1 MDIYASDEEKAEAI
15 KQWWRENGRSVIAG
29 IVLGG
34 AAIFGFRYWMNYQQV
49 QTEQASVMYQQAT
62 VQLSQSEREQAQKT
76 VDQLMQDYGST
87 AYAVFAAL
95 EMAEKA
101 TAEGD
106 NDTAVSH
113 LNWVVDNASMAS
125 HQELA
130 RLRLAQLHVSA
141 GELGQASALVDQAEL
156 SAYQSLFAELRGDIK
171 LAQGDTA
178 AAHSA
183 YQQAMLTLAAGEPR
197 QSLLQMKLDQVAVAD
212 EG

>member
-49 QTEQASVMYQQAT
+49 QTEQASLMYQQAT
-62 VQLSQSEREQAQKT
+62 IQLSQSQQEQAQTT
-76 VDQLMQDYGST
+76 VDQLMQNYGST

-95 EMAEKA
+95 EVAEKA
-101 TAEGD
+101 AAEGD
-106 NDTAVSH
+106 NSKAVSH
-113 LNWVVDNASMAS
+113 LNWVVDNADMVS
-125 HQELA
+125 HRELA
-130 RLRLAQLHVSA
+130 RLRLAQLHLST
-141 GELGQASALVDQAEL
+141 GELEQASALVEQAEL
-156 SAYQSLFAELRGDIK
+156 TAYQSLFAELEGDIK

-183 YQQAMLTLAAGEPR
+183 YQQAMLTLAVGEPR
-197 QSLLQMKLDQVAVAD
+197 QSLLQMKLDQVAVAN

>member
-49 QTEQASVMYQQAT
+49 QTEQASVMYQQAAI
-62 VQLSQSEREQAQKT
+62 QLNQSEPEQAQKT

-101 TAEGD
+101 AAKGD

-113 LNWVVDNASMAS
+113 LNWVIDKANMAS
-125 HQELA
+125 HRELA
-130 RLRLAQLHVSA
+130 RLRLAQLHFSA
-141 GELGQASALVDQAEL
+141 GELEQASVLVEQAEL
-156 SAYQSLFAELRGDIK
+156 TAYQSLFAELQGDIK

-183 YQQAMLTLAAGEPR
+183 YQQAMLTLAVGEPR

>member
-62 VQLSQSEREQAQKT
+62 IQLSQSEREQAQKT

-141 GELGQASALVDQAEL
+141 GELEQASALVEQAAL

>member
-49 QTEQASVMYQQAT
+49 QTEQASVMYQQAAI
-62 VQLSQSEREQAQKT
+62 QLNQSEREQAQKT
-76 VDQLMQDYGST
+76 VDQLMQEYGST

-101 TAEGD
+101 AAEGD

-113 LNWVVDNASMAS
+113 LNWVIDKAGMAS
-125 HQELA
+125 HRELA
-130 RLRLAQLHVSA
+130 RLRLAQLHLSA
-141 GELGQASALVDQAEL
+141 GELEQASALVEQAEL
-156 SAYQSLFAELRGDIK
+156 TAYQSLFAELQGDIK

-183 YQQAMLTLAAGEPR
+183 YQQAMLTLAVGEPR

>member
-62 VQLSQSEREQAQKT
+62 IQLSQSEREQAQKT
-76 VDQLMQDYGST
+76 IDQLMQDYGST

-130 RLRLAQLHVSA
+130 RLRLSQLHVSA
-141 GELGQASALVDQAEL
+141 GELEQASALVDQAAL

>member
-62 VQLSQSEREQAQKT
+62 IQLSQSEREQAQKT

-101 TAEGD
+101 TTEGD

-141 GELGQASALVDQAEL
+141 GELEQASALVEQAAL

>member
-62 VQLSQSEREQAQKT
+62 IQLSQSEREQAQKT
-76 VDQLMQDYGST
+76 IDQLMQDYGST

-141 GELGQASALVDQAEL
+141 GELEQASALVEQAAL